1 MPGNGLILAIFP
13 FFTVH
18 LQNPESF
25 DKFGKELSLRDKL
38 KFSKPYNSFKPD
50 GKDL

>member
-25 DKFGKELSLRDKL
+25 DKFGKELSLRHKL

>member
-25 DKFGKELSLRDKL
+25 DKGNESLSQALI
-38 KFSKPYNSFKPD
+38 F
-50 GKDL
+50 